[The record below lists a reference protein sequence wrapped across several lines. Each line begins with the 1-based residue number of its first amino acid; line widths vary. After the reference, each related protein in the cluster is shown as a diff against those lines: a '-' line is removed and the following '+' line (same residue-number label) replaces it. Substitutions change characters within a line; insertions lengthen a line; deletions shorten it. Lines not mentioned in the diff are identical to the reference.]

1 MIKNSTV
8 AIIIVNW
15 KKYDISERCIES
27 ILSSTTNSNFKIIL
41 IDNESDDKK
50 LRSFKYKNDIEIIQ
64 NKKNDGYSKAN
75 NIGIDYALNNNYDYT
90 ILINNDTIV
99 EKNLIEILLKT
110 AQAKNFSVVQPLIL
124 NYDSREIW
132 NSGGRINYFFG
143 NFITNK
149 KLVNSLESSCE
160 LTEWFTGCCCLF
172 KTNIFRDIGKL
183 DERFFAYYED
193 VDFSLRLKKHGYQ
206 IGFTSKTHLF
216 HHESFSSISNNSKG
230 GKLSPY
236 VHYLNIRNHI
246 LILRKHSE
254 LFNWFGVRVFQIFKI
269 IAYSIYFIFRLR
281 FTKLSMVY
289 KGLLDSYKI
298 KI

>member
-1 MIKNSTV
+1 MMINSTV

-15 KKYDISERCIES
+15 KKYDITLTCIES
-27 ILSSTTNSNFKIIL
+27 ILNSTNSNFKIIL
-41 IDNESDDKK
+41 VDNESDNKK
-50 LRSFKYKNDIEIIQ
+50 VKNFKYKNEIEIIQ
-64 NKKNDGYSKAN
+64 NKKNEGFSKAN
-75 NIGIDYALNNNYDYT
+75 NIGIDYALKNNYDYT

-99 EKNLIEILLKT
+99 EKNLIEVLLKT

-124 NYDSREIW
+124 KYSGKEIW
-132 NSGGRINYFFG
+132 NAGGRINYFFG
-143 NFITNK
+143 NFITRK
-149 KLVNSLESSCE
+149 KLGNSLNSSHE

-172 KTNIFRDIGKL
+172 KTKIFKDIGKL

-193 VDFSLRLKKHGYQ
+193 VDFSLRLKKYGYK
-206 IGFTSKTHLF
+206 IGFTSKTQIYHY
-216 HHESFSSISNNSKG
+216 ESFSSISNNSKG

-246 LILRKHSE
+246 LILKKHSD
-254 LFNWFGVRVFQIFKI
+254 LFNSFGTRMYQIFKI
-269 IAYSIYFIFRLR
+269 ISYSIYFIFRLR
-281 FTKLSMVY
+281 FTKLNMVY